1 MRGKVL
7 DKQTNEA
14 LQFVNVKVT
23 PAGSDQLVK
32 GGITDATGSFNFTG
46 LQNGSYVLTATFVG
60 YKTATRNF
68 TVSQQKPHH
77 NFPVIYLGEDS
88 QTLKEVQVTGQRSQM
103 KLEVD
108 RKTFSVDNVLAAAG
122 ASATELLEQIPS
134 IEVTTDGE
142 MLNYTRRLRRPWGG
156 QLNNFKNTRDATM
169 VEFGNPELT
178 PEFSNSFSLNYL
190 KTWPE
195 HTLSI
200 STYYRPTT
208 DVIQRI
214 RYQGDDGLMYST
226 SENVTKNQR
235 AGVEL
240 IVKDK
245 LFRILDLTTTV
256 NGYYYKLD
264 GFSYNI
270 MGQTI
275 TGESDENFSW
285 DARLLASLILPYDI
299 SQQTTGNYRSRG
311 VITQGYRKANG
322 SVDLGLRKT
331 FLNKTL
337 ALAINWRDVFKLARR
352 VQHPPLRE
360 LHLERHLH
368 PSPEELA

>member
-1 MRGKVL
+1 MTRQTSGEGK
-7 DKQTNEA
+7 NHMYHGE
-14 LQFVNVKVT
+14 
-23 PAGSDQLVK
+23 
-32 GGITDATGSFNFTG
+32 
-46 LQNGSYVLTATFVG
+46 VG
-60 YKTATRNF
+60 YDHDWSDTHMLQLTFGFSKRNGD
-68 TVSQQKPHH
+68 
-77 NFPVIYLGEDS
+77 NDNIYDD
-88 QTLKEVQVTGQRSQM
+88 QM
-103 KLEVD
+103 V
-108 RKTFSVDNVLAAAG
+108 
-122 ASATELLEQIPS
+122 
-134 IEVTTDGE
+134 
-142 MLNYTRRLRRPWGG
+142 
-156 QLNNFKNTRDATM
+156 
-169 VEFGNPELT
+169 
-178 PEFSNSFSLNYL
+178 
-190 KTWPE
+190 WPE